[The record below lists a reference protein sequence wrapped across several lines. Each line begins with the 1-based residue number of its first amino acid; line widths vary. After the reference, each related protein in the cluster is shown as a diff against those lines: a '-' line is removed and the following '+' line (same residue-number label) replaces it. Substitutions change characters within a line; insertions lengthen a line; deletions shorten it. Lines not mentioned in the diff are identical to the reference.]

1 MGVRRIRMI
10 FGKEKKEKKEKKK
23 AITFTTTRGS
33 NFTSITEKNIQKNV
47 LKKQTNKRD
56 ENTHDTTKDEVKK

>member
-1 MGVRRIRMI
+1 MI
-10 FGKEKKEKKEKKK
+10 FGKEKKK

>member
-10 FGKEKKEKKEKKK
+10 FGKEKKEKKK

-47 LKKQTNKRD
+47 LKKQTNKRH

>member
-10 FGKEKKEKKEKKK
+10 FGKEKKEKKK

-33 NFTSITEKNIQKNV
+33 NFTSITEKNIN
-47 LKKQTNKRD
+47 NR
-56 ENTHDTTKDEVKK
+56 N

>member
-10 FGKEKKEKKEKKK
+10 FVLQKKEKKK